1 MNKETQKPKK
11 GNMKKNKTKT
21 PVVPKVTSN
30 DKMTKNKMVSKI
42 VKEGVA
48 NTMMDLVYKK
58 SSKMGPKEQA
68 VLKQQTLDN
77 LRESIRNMVEK
88 SATHEQKNVT
98 PPSDI
103 KNPYAINPH
112 GSAVDPNN
120 NIHELI
126 KQKPLN
132 EQETEFLRCR
142 ISEYLKS
149 FAIFGYDMNGNR
161 VLITTC
167 KTMQERDSI
176 FEMSKHIPQV
186 LFSLF
191 NNGRNPMDMDD
202 TFG

>member
-1 MNKETQKPKK
+1 
-11 GNMKKNKTKT
+11 
-21 PVVPKVTSN
+21 
-30 DKMTKNKMVSKI
+30 MTKDKMVSKI
-42 VKEGVA
+42 IKEGVA
-48 NTMMDLVYKK
+48 NAMMDLACKK
-58 SSKMGPKEQA
+58 SSKTSPKKQA
-68 VLKQQTLDN
+68 AIKQQTLDN

-88 SATHEQKNVT
+88 STTHGQKKVT

-103 KNPYAINPH
+103 KNPYALNPH
-112 GSAVDPNN
+112 GSAADPSS

-149 FAIFGYDMNGNR
+149 FAVFGYDMDGDR
-161 VLITTC
+161 VLITSC